1 MKKKIILLCL
11 LIISSID
18 VFSQINTIT
27 GKIID
32 RDTKEGVMMV
42 TVQMLTQ
49 DSTYISGVLSDENG
63 KFKLTAPKRGNYILK
78 FTCVGYIPLT
88 KTLNVSTEKNIALGD
103 ITFSADAIMLKG
115 ATVIGQAPPVTVQE
129 DTFVYNASAYRTP
142 EGSVVEE
149 LIKKLPGAQIDDDGK
164 ITINGKEVKK
174 NTC

>member
-27 GKIID
+27 GKLID

-63 KFKLTAPKRGNYILK
+63 KFKLTAPKRGIYILK

-88 KTLNVSTEKNIALGD
+88 KTINVSTEKNIALGD

-164 ITINGKEVKK
+164 ITVMVKK
-174 NTC
+174 

>member
-27 GKIID
+27 GKLID

-88 KTLNVSTEKNIALGD
+88 KTINVSTEKSIALGD
-103 ITFSADAIMLKG
+103 ITFSADAIIVKG
-115 ATVIGQAPPVTVQE
+115 SN
-129 DTFVYNASAYRTP
+129 YHR
-142 EGSVVEE
+142 
-149 LIKKLPGAQIDDDGK
+149 IKRRL
-164 ITINGKEVKK
+164 
-174 NTC
+174 